1 MIADD
6 DELAVV
12 NHGRT
17 SFTEVRAHFHLAEF
31 AIPKFFAVEVV
42 AKQTG
47 GTEPA
52 IEPLAIGGG
61 RGGGKIVVAV
71 HTLVRDQFGGR
82 LAPDFPARL
91 AVEAA
96 HHKFINRIRMFD
108 AEQAPRLILWA
119 WQRGIYFAG
128 IDGCEDENLVT
139 PNDRRGAAVA
149 LDGDFPL
156 DIFIFAPLRWR
167 LGGARNARGAGPAP
181 VMPVVGLGFFKV
193 GGGRTECEAEYY

>member
-6 DELAVV
+6 DQFAFV
-12 NHGRT
+12 NHGRAA
-17 SFTEVRAHFHLAEF
+17 FAEVRTHLHFAEF
-31 AIPKFFAVEVV
+31 AIPKFFAVEIV

-61 RGGGKIVVAV
+61 RGGGKIIVTVRAF
-71 HTLVRDQFGGR
+71 VRDQFGGC
-82 LAPDFPARL
+82 LAPNFLTRF
-91 AVEAA
+91 AVEAE

-108 AEQAPRLILWA
+108 AEHALRLILWA
-119 WQRGIYFAG
+119 WQRGIHFAG
-128 IDGCEDENLVT
+128 IDGGEDENLVA

-167 LGGARNARGAGPAP
+167 LGGGRNARGAGPAP
-181 VMPVVGLGFFKV
+181 VMPVVGLGFFNV